1 MYGAAGGVLTTDMTL
16 TRWVPD
22 SKVAILTTLMVA
34 STAMNIILSLECAHF
49 RETVRDT
56 QSRRSVPN
64 AKVLSFTARSI
75 DGSTRSFTARS
86 IDGSTRSFTFS
97 REKMLILY
105 AFSPACVWS
114 HRNHPNA
121 VSLSKKLG
129 TQADFVA
136 VSLIDNQTLLETYVA
151 EHRCPFSV
159 LFGVTPTLK
168 KDLRMAITP
177 QLLVLSSTGEPLK
190 VWSGHSAT
198 RIARR

>member
-1 MYGAAGGVLTTDMTL
+1 
-16 TRWVPD
+16 
-22 SKVAILTTLMVA
+22 MVA
-34 STAMNIILSLECAHF
+34 LTAMNIILSLECAHL

-75 DGSTRSFTARS
+75 DGSTRSFT
-86 IDGSTRSFTFS
+86 FP

-105 AFSPACVWS
+105 AFSPTCVWS
-114 HRNHPNA
+114 HRNYPNA

-136 VSLIDNQTLLETYVA
+136 VSLIDNQTLLETYVV

-168 KDLRMAITP
+168 KDLRMGITP
-177 QLLVLSSTGEPLK
+177 QLLVLSSTGELLK
-190 VWSGHSAT
+190 VWSGTFVDKNREEIEAFLHVK
-198 RIARR
+198 I